1 MEIAAGDIIRCDTAI
16 ADHAKYHICILECG
30 EDGRAA
36 CFLFL
41 NSKTKTEYKGDLI
54 FDNDDFPCIPFSK
67 TGQSIV
73 SLSAI
78 VRYNAKQL
86 KLFRAKIIGRLSPI
100 IARKIEAFARTVPTL
115 TSQERKIV
123 LAGLAKI
130 K

>member
-1 MEIAAGDIIRCDTAI
+1 MEGLRV
-16 ADHAKYHICILECG
+16 
-30 EDGRAA
+30 
-36 CFLFL
+36 FFFL
-41 NSKTKTEYKGDLI
+41 NSKTRTEYKGDLI
-54 FDNDDFPCIPFSK
+54 FDNEDFPCIPFSK

-86 KLFRAKIIGRLSPI
+86 CLFRAKKVGQLSPK
-100 IARKIEAFARTVPTL
+100 IARKIEAFAKTVPTL
-115 TSQERKIV
+115 TNQERKIV